1 MKNTSPLVITISRQL
16 GSGGGYVGQ
25 HLAKNLNLLYLD
37 REILSQAAKKLS
49 VLEEDLE
56 TYEEKSPSFWQSL
69 FQASRAGN
77 PENYLALPVYLPT
90 DQELFR
96 TETEVIERITKECSA
111 VVVGRCGSH
120 ILGNRPNH
128 VSVLLHAEMAF
139 RKERVQKIYSVSKEE
154 AENMIMHSD
163 KERARYYKRFTG
175 SEWMDA
181 RQFDLSVNTGKIGLD
196 TSVELI
202 QKYLQLI

>member
-1 MKNTSPLVITISRQL
+1 MENTSPLVITVSRQL

-56 TYEEKSPSFWQSL
+56 TYEEKSPSFWQSF
-69 FQASRAGN
+69 FQASTAGN
-77 PENYLALPVYLPT
+77 PELALPVYLPT

-96 TETEVIERITKECSA
+96 TETEVIERITKDCSA
-111 VVVGRCGSH
+111 VVVGRCGSY
-120 ILGNRPNH
+120 ILGSRPNH

-139 RKERVQKIYSVSKEE
+139 RKERVQRIYGVSKEE

-181 RQFDLSVNTGKIGLD
+181 RQFDLSVNTGRIGLD

-202 QKYLQLI
+202 LKYLRLR